1 MLATDKL
8 GDLNVCGLS
17 AIDAC
22 LRQWIS
28 VRRMPKDVGCYNRCW
43 LLPLT
48 CLCSVL
54 GDNTISISKDGI
66 AQLGPMVRS
75 QVRVLMGADLIKA
88 YRP

>member
-28 VRRMPKDVGCYNRCW
+28 VRPMPKDVGCYKRCW
-43 LLPLT
+43 LLPPT

-54 GDNTISISKDGI
+54 GDNTISISKDGMYSSTR
-66 AQLGPMVRS
+66 PN
-75 QVRVLMGADLIKA
+75 GAVASSSPDGGGLN
-88 YRP
+88 